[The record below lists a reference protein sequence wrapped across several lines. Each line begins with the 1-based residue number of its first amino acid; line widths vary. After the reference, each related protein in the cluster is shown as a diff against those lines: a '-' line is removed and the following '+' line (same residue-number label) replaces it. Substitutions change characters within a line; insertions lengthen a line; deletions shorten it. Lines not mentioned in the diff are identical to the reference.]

1 MKHYSQ
7 RIWWNEDILA
17 FEVDFQTVQ
26 KNTKKG
32 DRQSA
37 LAEFKQAKLSEL
49 QVRKD
54 VAESWSD
61 WISRNAA
68 EKADK
73 REAKKAVRR
82 AEFVYDRLRN

>member
-1 MKHYSQ
+1 M
-7 RIWWNEDILA
+7 
-17 FEVDFQTVQ
+17 Q
-26 KNTKKG
+26 KTTKQG
-32 DRQSA
+32 DQQAA

-49 QVRKD
+49 QARKD
-54 VAESWSD
+54 VARSWSD

-82 AEFVYDRLRN
+82 AEFVYGRL